1 MEEGNL
7 IYKQEAYKIIG
18 CCMEVHRIL
27 GKGFNEVVYKD
38 ALEIEFQKN
47 NIPFKREVG
56 YKISYK
62 EFILSHYYNAD
73 FVVYEKMIL
82 EAKAIEELT
91 SGNIKQ
97 TLNYLAVAKMRLALL
112 VNFGEDSLR
121 YKRVVL

>member
-7 IYKQEAYKIIG
+7 IYKLEAYKIIG
-18 CCMEVHRIL
+18 CCMEVHKIL

-38 ALEIEFQKN
+38 ALEIEFKMTG
-47 NIPFKREVG
+47 IPNTREKG
-56 YKISYK
+56 FQIPYKDV
-62 EFILSHYYNAD
+62 ILPRKYNAD
-73 FVVYEKMIL
+73 FVVYEKIIL
-82 EAKAIEELT
+82 EAKAIETLT

-97 TLNYLAVAKMRLALL
+97 TLNYLAVTKMHLALL